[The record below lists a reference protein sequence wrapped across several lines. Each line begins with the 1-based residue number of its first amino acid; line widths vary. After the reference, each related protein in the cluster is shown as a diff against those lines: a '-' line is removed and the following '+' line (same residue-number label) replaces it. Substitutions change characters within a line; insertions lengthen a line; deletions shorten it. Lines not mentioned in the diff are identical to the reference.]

1 MSDPTLDAFA
11 SSLTPAPFDRTTV
24 SDRRKIIEDK
34 VTAETSSV
42 GFIESGSW
50 SHGTSIKGHSDVD
63 YMSLIPESARPVL
76 PSTALSRLRD
86 TIAGAHWS
94 IAGTR
99 ISSPTVKVSF
109 YQPPNFEIVPAYYK
123 GEQEGIRVFRIP
135 GPGDQWTES
144 IPIAHNAF
152 VDEVNDRLG
161 KKVKTLV
168 RLVKAWKYQQDV
180 PVSSFY
186 LEMRTVK
193 YASNESCII
202 YDIDLRRVFA
212 ELISAEMRG
221 MNDPLGIVPR
231 IPATSSEANRI
242 IALRQ
247 AGAALGHLEA
257 AAAAQTAGNQSDY
270 WSNMTEVFGHINY
283 PYPVW

>member
-1 MSDPTLDAFA
+1 MSDPTLDRFA

-24 SDRRKIIEDK
+24 RDRRKVIEDK

-63 YMSLIPESARPVL
+63 YMSFIPESARPVL
-76 PSTALSRLRD
+76 PSTALSRLKD

-94 IAGTR
+94 IASTR

-123 GEQEGIRVFRIP
+123 GKQDGIDVFRIP
-135 GPGDQWTES
+135 GPGDQWAES
-144 IPIAHNAF
+144 IPIAHNDF
-152 VDEVNDRLG
+152 VNDVNDRLS
-161 KKVKTLV
+161 KKVKTLA
-168 RLVKAWKYQQDV
+168 RLVKAWKYQQEV

-212 ELISAEMRG
+212 ELVLTEMRG

-242 IALRQ
+242 IAVRQ
-247 AGAALGHLEA
+247 AHAALGYLQA
-257 AAAAQTAGNQSDY
+257 ADAAQTSGNQLDY
-270 WSNMTEVFGHINY
+270 WSNMGAVFGYSDY
-283 PYPVW
+283 PYPDW